1 MSIVNGLV
9 NNSMTSQ
16 LISYPIVGAAAGLG
30 FMGLNKMYSQSLYGS
45 SMNDPFMGDGW
56 DFVLTGAGIGG
67 GVALVSAGIKYQ
79 AAHMRNS
86 KIAEYTSQGLS
97 RDSAKLLAM
106 SGK

>member
-1 MSIVNGLV
+1 MSIANGLV

-56 DFVLTGAGIGG
+56 DFVLTGAGWGHGVGLCQIGAAMMG
-67 GVALVSAGIKYQ
+67 AQGFTYDEILQHYFRGVRI
-79 AAHMRNS
+79 
-86 KIAEYTSQGLS
+86 E
-97 RDSAKLLAM
+97 KLY
-106 SGK
+106 